1 MIVLAEKFNYVANN
15 VGHHGQDSENID
27 HTVIRDERCT
37 GFEIGENFVELLSSS

>member
-1 MIVLAEKFNYVANN
+1 MIVLAEKFNYVARTMLASA
-15 VGHHGQDSENID
+15 QDSENID